1 MGEVFEAFDEF
12 CMGFSIDFVGGA
24 FFRLDG
30 SDVVEPSHERIAS
43 DESRIN
49 GDECEQWHAFGVI
62 GIAERPRFDAIVEF
76 ELFEHDFIEQV
87 VAPESAWTVRTRHEK
102 DDFFVVGV
110 LQLEVLEYR
119 LKNEYNVDVIRND
132 LPYQYIRWVK
142 NKDIDIKALNLTSD
156 TKWVQDF
163 KNNNL
168 LIFTSEWNINWAE
181 ERNEGLILED
191 FSKD

>member
-1 MGEVFEAFDEF
+1 MERV
-12 CMGFSIDFVGGA
+12 IVG
-24 FFRLDG
+24 
-30 SDVVEPSHERIAS
+30 
-43 DESRIN
+43 
-49 GDECEQWHAFGVI
+49 
-62 GIAERPRFDAIVEF
+62 
-76 ELFEHDFIEQV
+76 
-87 VAPESAWTVRTRHEK
+87 
-102 DDFFVVGV
+102 VVGI

-142 NKDIDIKALNLTSD
+142 NKDIDMKSLNLTSD

-181 ERNEGLILED
+181 ERNEGLLLED

>member
-1 MGEVFEAFDEF
+1 MGEVVEAFDEF

-62 GIAERPRFDAIVEF
+62 GIAERPSFDAIVEF

-102 DDFFVVGV
+102 DDFFVGIGV
-110 LQLEVLEYR
+110 LHVFQEGSERDESGEALFARRMSAPYLER
-119 LKNEYNVDVIRND
+119 F
-132 LPYQYIRWVK
+132 
-142 NKDIDIKALNLTSD
+142 SG
-156 TKWVQDF
+156 
-163 KNNNL
+163 
-168 LIFTSEWNINWAE
+168 WA
-181 ERNEGLILED
+181 R
-191 FSKD
+191 